1 MTLTKAH
8 TAESIHNKPGLP
20 RSSCVQLLES
30 ALEIMKGALANGEE
44 ILISGFGKFS
54 VKDKKQRR
62 GRNPQ
67 TGQDLML
74 QSRKTLVF
82 KCFGLFGNK
91 INGWGLTGNDPST
104 KSTHSECGAEGSIYW
119 NSLGL
124 PIRSTREP
132 QILVFLC
139 TI

>member
-8 TAESIHNKPGLP
+8 LAESIHHKLGLP

-54 VKDKKQRR
+54 VKDKKERR

-67 TGQDLML
+67 TGEDLML
-74 QSRKTLVF
+74 QSRKVVVF
-82 KCFGLFGNK
+82 KCSGVFRNK
-91 INGWGLTGNDPST
+91 IN
-104 KSTHSECGAEGSIYW
+104 
-119 NSLGL
+119 
-124 PIRSTREP
+124 R
-132 QILVFLC
+132 
-139 TI
+139 